1 MDEGGFRIMV
11 AQLSAFLYIIDTKNL
26 CFFGVKF
33 SNFQRSTRK
42 GRNFLICTKNRA
54 FFTAQKVH
62 FWDKLEYID
71 GETKRLSK
79 NLKDLIKKS

>member
-42 GRNFLICTKNRA
+42 GRNFLFRTKNRA

-62 FWDKLEYID
+62 FWDKLEYIE
-71 GETKRLSK
+71 GKPSAYPKIWKT
-79 NLKDLIKKS
+79 